1 MSDPADSKEDAFA
14 NHPTLLRDRSFW
26 GITLTQFLG
35 AFNDNVFKQIVLLL
49 AIPVVA
55 GAGEEV
61 AAVNAATNE
70 DWQGWATFIFSLP
83 FVLFSGFAG
92 YLSDRFSKTP
102 IIVGSKVAEII
113 VMLMGLVAFLYYG
126 QWGMAGTWTVLFL
139 MATQSTFFG
148 PGKYGILPELFRP
161 SDLPRA
167 NGLILMSTFLAIIF
181 GITFAGTLMKW
192 LVGNAA
198 EANASQLWIGSAI
211 CIVIAV
217 LGTLTSL
224 MIRPTKAAQP
234 NAKFEK
240 ETLWVDREIFSLLKK
255 DRPLLIALLVSCVF
269 WMVASIAMPTVN
281 RVGNGM
287 LGLDLEA
294 TSILVGMIAV
304 GIMLGAPLGGFLCR
318 RMPSHRAVTIGL
330 WGIVVSLLL
339 LGFWQGNALWLSAN
353 WARAALIFLG
363 VSAAV
368 YSIPLQVFLQ
378 SRPPDELKGRMI
390 ATMNQANFLGMLLAG
405 PLYQIFLKIAAALG
419 CPVSVVFWMIGA
431 MVLPLAL
438 VYRMGGR
445 KA

>member
-1 MSDPADSKEDAFA
+1 
-14 NHPTLLRDRSFW
+14 
-26 GITLTQFLG
+26 
-35 AFNDNVFKQIVLLL
+35 
-49 AIPVVA
+49 
-55 GAGEEV
+55 
-61 AAVNAATNE
+61 
-70 DWQGWATFIFSLP
+70 
-83 FVLFSGFAG
+83 
-92 YLSDRFSKTP
+92 
-102 IIVGSKVAEII
+102 
-113 VMLMGLVAFLYYG
+113 
-126 QWGMAGTWTVLFL
+126 
-139 MATQSTFFG
+139 
-148 PGKYGILPELFRP
+148 
-161 SDLPRA
+161 
-167 NGLILMSTFLAIIF
+167 
-181 GITFAGTLMKW
+181 
-192 LVGNAA
+192 
-198 EANASQLWIGSAI
+198 
-211 CIVIAV
+211 
-217 LGTLTSL
+217 
-224 MIRPTKAAQP
+224 
-234 NAKFEK
+234 
-240 ETLWVDREIFSLLKK
+240 
-255 DRPLLIALLVSCVF
+255 
-269 WMVASIAMPTVN
+269 
-281 RVGNGM
+281 M